1 MHMADSL
8 ITPVVGIG
16 MIAASA
22 GVMTY
27 SVSKLKENMDE
38 KKIAMMGIMGAF
50 VFAGQMIN
58 FTIPGTGSSG
68 HIGGGLLL
76 AAILGPHAGFVVIS
90 AVLIIQAM
98 FFGDGGLLA
107 LGCNIFN
114 MGFYTCF
121 LVYPLIYKPIVT
133 RGLNTRRITIAAI
146 IAIVAGLQFG
156 AFSVVIETLASGV
169 TQLPFRAF
177 VMLMQPIHV
186 AIGLIEGIVTAGIL
200 CFVYAQRPEI
210 LQGAIYNKDLGNN
223 SIKKVA
229 ASLLIMAMI
238 IGGGVSLFASS
249 NPDGLEWAIFNVSG
263 VEEIESEGRAHEIAQ
278 SIQGKTA
285 LMPDYGFKD
294 PEKEGSMAG
303 TSAAGIAGGF
313 MTLLF
318 AVLGG
323 KLISL
328 GKKHKGASK

>member
-8 ITPVVGIG
+8 ITPVVGSV

-22 GVMTY
+22 GVMAY

-38 KKIAMMGIMGAF
+38 KKIAMMGVMGAF

-76 AAILGPHAGFVVIS
+76 AAILGPYAGFVVMS

-121 LVYPLIYKPIVT
+121 MVYPLIYKPLVKKKMSVK
-133 RGLNTRRITIAAI
+133 RISIAAI
-146 IAIVAGLQFG
+146 AGVVVALQFG

-177 VMLMQPIHV
+177 VMLMQPIHL
-186 AIGLIEGIVTAGIL
+186 AIGLIEGVVTAGIL
-200 CFVYAQRPEI
+200 CFVYSQRPEI
-210 LQGAIYNKDLGNN
+210 LQSAIYSKNLGNN

-229 ASLLIMAMI
+229 LSLLVTAML

-249 NPDGLEWAIFNVSG
+249 NPDGLEWAIFKVSG
-263 VEEIESEGRAHEIAQ
+263 AEEIQSEGRAHEISE

-285 LMPDYGFKD
+285 LMPDYGFKN

-303 TSAAGIAGGF
+303 TSMAGIAGGF

-328 GKKHKGASK
+328 GKKRKGASK